1 MKNKILPCVVGLG
14 YVGLPV
20 FLKLNKHF
28 KTIGYDIKQN
38 RVSSLNKLVDINKE
52 FPKQDL
58 KLKNGS
64 RLTNNKKE
72 ISKCNFFI
80 ISSHLWYYFKIG

>member
-28 KTIGYDIKQN
+28 ETIGYDINQN
-38 RVSSLNKLVDINKE
+38 RVSSLKKLID
-52 FPKQDL
+52 
-58 KLKNGS
+58 
-64 RLTNNKKE
+64 
-72 ISKCNFFI
+72 
-80 ISSHLWYYFKIG
+80 YYSEWKICLE